1 MAVPSTLLQYFQQ
14 VRPLAK
20 CDKDDGR
27 VVGHLLANL
36 LNNKPA
42 DPAHAIRE
50 FANRTA
56 MLRECAF
63 PHIGAMLVAMLSA
76 DTHSGSE
83 QTPLEDEAQD
93 PASVTED
100 QATTIGRI
108 LAASVSSSQVPAL
121 ALRQIVDSHSLLL
134 MMTTQHAWFFP
145 MLEVL
150 LALPAAANPRRSTIM
165 RRLTTGVTPQ
175 SMVDVPSIPN
185 FDSVVRAL
193 WAASQALC

>member
-1 MAVPSTLLQYFQQ
+1 
-14 VRPLAK
+14 
-20 CDKDDGR
+20 
-27 VVGHLLANL
+27 
-36 LNNKPA
+36 
-42 DPAHAIRE
+42 
-50 FANRTA
+50 

-100 QATTIGRI
+100 QATTIGRM
-108 LAASVSSSQVPAL
+108 LAASVRSSQVPPLPGPL

-150 LALPAAANPRRSTIM
+150 LALPAAANPRRSTVM

-193 WAASQALC
+193 RAASQALC